1 MHTHIH
7 IYIER
12 ERERERKGYRERE
25 RERDRSLPHS
35 LPLNFIRATV
45 RKSIYIYTS
54 VGTFHINGMC
64 FVDPREKFIQRE
76 EWILSACCDR

>member
-1 MHTHIH
+1 MILYLY
-7 IYIER
+7 YIIL
-12 ERERERKGYRERE
+12 Y
-25 RERDRSLPHS
+25 
-35 LPLNFIRATV
+35 
-45 RKSIYIYTS
+45 YILLYYTS